1 MLGQR
6 NLSPEEYVDIW
17 RRRKLWLLVS
27 VIFGTLAGFGLTLV
41 LPAKY
46 TSSTLVL
53 VEQPKV
59 PENIVKSSLNDP
71 LGQRL
76 ATMQE
81 QILSRTRL
89 VPLIE
94 RFNLYP
100 AEQRKKVPM
109 EELVAQM
116 RKSIAVTPIKPTA
129 GSKPDALLPG
139 FTIAFTAEDPK
150 IAQGICQEIT
160 SMFIEENLKVRE
172 QRAQGTTDF
181 LVKQLEEAKR
191 DLDQQDA
198 KMADFKRRYSGE
210 LPGQEGGNTNVL
222 MTLNS
227 QLEAATSTLNRTQQD
242 KAFSESL
249 LAQQVAAWEASQAG
263 SNPVTIDQQLATLE
277 AQLVTLEGRYTPD
290 HPDVIK
296 ARADVAQLKKKR
308 DEANKALG
316 TKTGDASQK
325 ANLSEP
331 PQILNLRTQIHQYKQ
346 TIEEKTRDQQR
357 LQQQINIY
365 QARVQGSPMVEEQYK
380 ELTRDYTISLNKYD
394 ELLQKK
400 NSSEMATDLE
410 RRMQGEQ
417 FKVMDAPNLP
427 EEASFP
433 NPVYFTLGGLA
444 GGLALGFGL
453 MGMLE
458 FKDKAIRNERDIEFF
473 LELPTLALLPAI
485 GPQAAN
491 GSGGFWKFGK
501 KSGNS
506 ESGRTMGLED

>member
-6 NLSPEEYVDIW
+6 QLSPEEYLDIW
-17 RRRKLWLLVS
+17 RRRKTWFVVS
-27 VIFGTLAGFGLTLV
+27 VVFGTLMGFGLTLV

-59 PENIVKSSLNDP
+59 PENIIKSGLNDP

-89 VPLIE
+89 QPLIE

-100 AEQRKKVPM
+100 ADQRKKIPM

-116 RKSIAVTPIKPTA
+116 RKNIAVTPIKPTP

-139 FTIAFTAEDPK
+139 FTISFTAEEPK
-150 IAQGICQEIT
+150 VAQQICQEIT
-160 SMFIEENLKVRE
+160 SMFIEENLKIRE

-181 LVKQLEEAKR
+181 LIKQLEEAKR
-191 DLDQQDA
+191 DLDQQDS
-198 KMADFKRRYSGE
+198 KMADFKRRYSGQ
-210 LPGQEGGNTNVL
+210 LPGQETGNNNLL
-222 MTLNS
+222 MSLNA

-249 LAQQVAAWEASQAG
+249 LAQEVAAWQASQTG
-263 SNPVTIDQQLATLE
+263 SNPIPLEQQLIVLE
-277 AQLVTLEGRYTPD
+277 GQLVTLEGRYTPD

-296 ARADVAQLKKKR
+296 ARSDVAQLKKR
-308 DEANKALG
+308 IEEANKLQNS
-316 TKTGDASQK
+316 KTVDAGQK
-325 ANLSEP
+325 VNMSEP
-331 PQILNLRTQIHQYKQ
+331 PPILNLRTQIHQYKQ
-346 TIEEKTRDQQR
+346 TIAEKTREQQR

-365 QARVQGSPMVEEQYK
+365 QARVAGSPMVEEQYK
-380 ELTRDYTISLNKYD
+380 ELSRDYNISLSKYD
-394 ELLQKK
+394 DLLQKK
-400 NSSEMATDLE
+400 NTSEMTTDLE

-427 EEASFP
+427 EAASFP
-433 NPVYFTLGGLA
+433 NPLYFTLGGLA
-444 GGLALGFGL
+444 GGFALGFGL
-453 MGMLE
+453 MGLLE
-458 FKDKAIRNERDIEFF
+458 FRDKALRNERDIEFF
-473 LELPTLALLPAI
+473 LELPTLALLPAV
-485 GPQAAN
+485 GPQVVN
-491 GSGGFWKFGK
+491 RNGGFWKFGK
-501 KSGNS
+501 AARSS
-506 ESGRTMGLED
+506 ARASATGLEG